1 MSLQVIYDLLV
12 ASEKRA
18 TVVDNG
24 LAGVK
29 VRFLIKDK
37 QDIMREIKKAELGFP
52 EVCTYL
58 AGKGLPYSTW
68 NSRFY
73 TWQKDWESGKLDIGL
88 AIAVQRKKPGRHHYR
103 LNPLHETLAEML
115 KEGRSLAE
123 IESSFVVAFARIKD
137 DITKAAVD
145 SVETILKSRGL
156 TLDDLK
162 KAL

>member
-1 MSLQVIYDLLV
+1 MSLHAIYELLIE
-12 ASEKRA
+12 AEKRA

-24 LAGVK
+24 IAGVK

-37 QDIMREIKKAELGFP
+37 QDIMREIKKAELSFT
-52 EVCTYL
+52 EVCTYI
-58 AGKGLPYSTW
+58 AGKGLPYTTW

-88 AIAVQRKKPGRHHYR
+88 AVAIQRSKPGRQYR
-103 LNPLHETLAEML
+103 TNPLHEVLAVML
-115 KEGRSLAE
+115 KEGRTLAE
-123 IESSFVVAFARIKD
+123 IQSNFEVAFARIKD
-137 DITKAAVD
+137 DATKAAVD